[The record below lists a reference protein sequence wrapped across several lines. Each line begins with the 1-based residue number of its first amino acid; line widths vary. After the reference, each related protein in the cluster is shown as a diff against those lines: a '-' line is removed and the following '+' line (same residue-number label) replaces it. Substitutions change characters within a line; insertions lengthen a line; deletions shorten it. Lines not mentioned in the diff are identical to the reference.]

1 MKGKV
6 LWGFIVLFLS
16 LALAGLLTDFDG
28 RLSLLFVFITV
39 IVLFVSGIWIWQS
52 FRDLRQG
59 DHKFIILLLKVI
71 GVLIGLVVYLY
82 FSSWL
87 LIPDLLPQYNYYGL
101 ISNHHVTERLVDPE
115 LLKVEQWEVL
125 GEDHEVLFVHPG
137 SSGSTALVYPVKIE
151 PQTIL
156 RAYLAMAPGS
166 WSAEGDGVTYSI
178 YVEDEAGFHLLFS
191 QYIDPK
197 HQQQDRRWIP
207 IQVKL
212 SEFKNKLVR
221 LILVVNSGPAGDTRY
236 DWAGWG
242 EPRLERPMWP

>member
-6 LWGFIVLFLS
+6 IWGFIVLILS
-16 LALAGLLTDFDG
+16 LVLAGLLTDFDG
-28 RLSLLFVFITV
+28 RLSLLFVLVTV
-39 IVLFVSGIWIWQS
+39 IILFFSGLWIWQS
-52 FRDLRQG
+52 FRDLRQN
-59 DHKFIILLLKVI
+59 DHKFITLLLKVI

-82 FSSWL
+82 FSFWL
-87 LIPDLLPQYNYYGL
+87 LSPDLLPQHNYYDL
-101 ISNHHVTERLVDPE
+101 ISNHRVTERLVDPE
-115 LLKVEQWEVL
+115 LLKVEQWEIL
-125 GEDHEVLFVHPG
+125 GEEHELLFVHPG

-156 RAYLAMAPGS
+156 RAYLAMAPES

-178 YVEDEAGFHLLFS
+178 YVEDEAGFHMLFS

-221 LILVVNSGPAGDTRY
+221 LILVVSSGPAGDQRY
-236 DWAGWG
+236 DWSGWG